1 MFSSKFL
8 TSIQLPPTGTYHI
21 LHVFS
26 AVAAFFIFPAPTR
39 SEKKNRQ
46 IAACESKQEIPQ
58 YLRGLQSERKFVKM
72 KWVVV
77 KKVENYDCSQY
88 FWILLSSVE

>member
-1 MFSSKFL
+1 
-8 TSIQLPPTGTYHI
+8 

-26 AVAAFFIFPAPTR
+26 AVAAFFVFPAPAR
-39 SEKKNRQ
+39 SEKNRQ

-77 KKVENYDCSQY
+77 KKVENYDIAHNI
-88 FWILLSSVE
+88 FWFC

>member
-1 MFSSKFL
+1 MILVLLLHFS
-8 TSIQLPPTGTYHI
+8 Y
-21 LHVFS
+21 
-26 AVAAFFIFPAPTR
+26 FPRPH
-39 SEKKNRQ
+39 EVKKNRQ